1 MSASWSSGRRLR
13 SEIFESPSCRARR
26 RVMASAYVS
35 LKPSDLDMPMPLLC
49 SKSRIV
55 FSSLAFW
62 PAKISALIVPVYS
75 G

>member
-1 MSASWSSGRRLR
+1 
-13 SEIFESPSCRARR
+13 
-26 RVMASAYVS
+26 MASAYVS
-35 LKPSDLDMPMPLLC
+35 LKPSDLDMPMPFLC

-62 PAKISALIVPVYS
+62 PAKISAVIVPVYS